1 MSDKAAKIKEMI
13 AMQKKFM
20 EYEHKNGVNAKDYFA
35 PDAGHELAGF
45 REKYADLAKD
55 VVDIAHGEAG
65 SHR

>member
-20 EYEHKNGVNAKDYFA
+20 EYEHKNGVNPQDYFT
-35 PDAGHELAGF
+35 PKPGHELDGY
-45 REKYADLAKD
+45 REKYADLATE

>member
-20 EYEHKNGVNAKDYFA
+20 EYEHKNGVNPQDYFT
-35 PDAGHELAGF
+35 PKPGHELDGY
-45 REKYADLAKD
+45 REKYQKLAND
-55 VVDIAHGEAG
+55 VVDTAHGEAG

>member
-20 EYEHKNGVNAKDYFA
+20 EYEHKNGVDPKDYFT
-35 PDAGHELAGF
+35 PQSGHDLDGY
-45 REKYADLAKD
+45 REKYQELAND

>member
-1 MSDKAAKIKEMI
+1 MSDKAAKIQELI
-13 AMQKKFM
+13 EMQKKFM
-20 EYEHKNGVNAKDYFA
+20 EYEHKNGVNPQDYFT
-35 PDAGHELAGF
+35 PKKGHELDGY

>member
-20 EYEHKNGVNAKDYFA
+20 EYEHKNGVNPRDYFA
-35 PDAGHELAGF
+35 PKSGEALDGYRDKF
-45 REKYADLAKD
+45 ADLAKE